1 MTARP
6 RRRAAT
12 SALVVAVALGA
23 LLQASCGGNAPS
35 TTATRTATASPSPL
49 GTPAPAV
56 VASLQEFIPIAEKF
70 VVEHRHLEFLSQ
82 PKISFLDD
90 DAFKKKLNEGQKQS
104 KSEVEKAAKE
114 LRALGLISGD
124 VDLGKL
130 TDTLLGESVTGFYDS
145 RAKELYV
152 RGVKPTPL
160 TRETLVHELTHVVQD
175 QHFGIDRPELS
186 ETNDERSLAFS
197 AVYEGDAVRIEL
209 EYRNSLSA
217 QERAEA
223 EREDSAG
230 SVSPDIPGVL
240 LDLLAFPYVAGPTF
254 TKAVLNARGQAGLDA
269 AFRTP
274 PTTSAQVLH
283 PDRYLAGDIGQEVG
297 KPPADGVVFDDGI
310 FGEQGLDIL
319 LRQAVDMGVLRPPAA
334 QAASADW
341 NGDHYVAWD
350 NGSQSCMRVL
360 IAAREGRGQELAR
373 ALRVWTGTRRGG
385 TASVQGTGPIT
396 LTSCG

>member
-12 SALVVAVALGA
+12 SVLLVAVTLGA
-23 LLQASCGGNAPS
+23 LLEASCGGNAPS
-35 TTATRTATASPSPL
+35 TTATRTATASPSSRV
-49 GTPAPAV
+49 TPAPAV
-56 VASLQEFIPIAEKF
+56 ASLEEFIPIAEKF
-70 VVEHRHLEFLSQ
+70 VVEHRHLDFLSQ
-82 PKISFLDD
+82 PKITFLDD
-90 DAFKKKLNEGQKQS
+90 EAFKKKLNEGQKQS
-104 KSEVEKAAKE
+104 KSEIEKAAKE
-114 LRALGLISGD
+114 LRALGLVSADI
-124 VDLGKL
+124 DLGKV

-145 RAKELYV
+145 RSKELYV

-175 QHFGIDRPELS
+175 QHFGIDRPELN

-197 AVYEGDAVRIEL
+197 ALFEGDAVRIEL

-223 EREDSAG
+223 EREDSAA

-254 TKAVLNARGQAGLDA
+254 TSAVLNARGQAGLDA

-283 PDRYLAGDIGQEVG
+283 PERYLAGDIGQEVAR
-297 KPPADGVVFDDGI
+297 PPADGVVFDEGI
-310 FGEQGLDIL
+310 FGEQGIDIL
-319 LRQAVDMGVLRPPAA
+319 LRQAVDMGVLRPPTA

-341 NGDHYVAWD
+341 NGDRYVAWD
-350 NGSQSCMRVL
+350 SGSQSCMRVL